1 MKVKELIAACE
12 NIAPATCIMVY
23 ATVEDYEMCTPYWQ
37 SFTAEQLKDCE
48 NVVAKF
54 SFARSHVAVALA

>member
-23 ATVEDYEMCTPYWQ
+23 ATVEDYDLNTAYWQ
-37 SFTAEQLKDCE
+37 DFTAEQLKDCE
-48 NVVAKF
+48 NLVSKFKVLHNMVV
-54 SFARSHVAVALA
+54 VALA